1 MSTKHTPGPWVF
13 LEEGRTE
20 EFPNAGRPLNIC
32 GPSDNSDLIAE
43 LYSCDDA
50 TVSTPRAEAIA
61 NARLIAAAPEL
72 LEALQLI
79 VQWDD
84 CGLAPIETL
93 IYKARAAIAKA
104 TDKSAD
110 TKGGTNGGEGA

>member
-1 MSTKHTPGPWVF
+1 MSAKHTSGPWVF

-20 EFPNAGRPLNIC
+20 ESPNAGHPLNIC

-61 NARLIAAAPEL
+61 NARLIAAAPEML
-72 LEALQLI
+72 LALQA
-79 VQWDD
+79 V
-84 CGLAPIETL
+84 
-93 IYKARAAIAKA
+93 AAKLGSRPYGTGSYLPKDLREQVFVAITKA
-104 TDKSAD
+104 T
-110 TKGGTNGGEGA
+110 GGTP